1 MIIHKNGFNYCTAEQ
16 MTIRLTDTAELDA
29 AAKFAIERLYN
40 VPLDAWTFVVMNRE
54 TLCVNKAHPK
64 AERLLELAT
73 RFMEIDPEHVE
84 SDLIYNEVKKIAGD
98 SAIDALCRI
107 WLSWQKERLSYL
119 NHVRAVDFVE
129 RTREKK
135 RDALENDGAF
145 PTLIMISC
153 TQSASFRTAPKKQTR
168 WYTFTV
174 WGCSNGHAERACRHD
189 RQHERRAVYAVF
201 HKGDTRP
208 GDAGGGR
215 WYFGKRRTSRRGRLS
230 RSI

>member
-73 RFMEIDPEHVE
+73 RFMEINPEHVE

-98 SAIDALCRI
+98 STIDALCRI
-107 WLSWQKERLSYL
+107 WLSWRKERLSYL

-145 PTLIMISC
+145 QNTNDRRPRLRVLYRLYEKLRKLLFAHAVDHVCKLFPRVHYC
-153 TQSASFRTAPKKQTR
+153 TP
-168 WYTFTV
+168 
-174 WGCSNGHAERACRHD
+174 
-189 RQHERRAVYAVF
+189 
-201 HKGDTRP
+201 RP
-208 GDAGGGR
+208 
-215 WYFGKRRTSRRGRLS
+215 
-230 RSI
+230 

>member
-73 RFMEIDPEHVE
+73 RFMEINPEHVE

-107 WLSWQKERLSYL
+107 WLSWRKERLSYL

-145 PTLIMISC
+145 PDVDNDLLHAIRVVSD
-153 TQSASFRTAPKKQTR
+153 SAEEANEMV
-168 WYTFTV
+168 YLY
-174 WGCSNGHAERACRHD
+174 GLGG
-189 RQHERRAVYAVF
+189 AVM
-201 HKGDTRP
+201 DTRKELADMIGSMSEEQFTQFFIKAIQDP
-208 GDAGGGR
+208 ETRAAVVGILESAGLLGGG
-215 WYFGKRRTSRRGRLS
+215 G
-230 RSI
+230 

>member
-73 RFMEIDPEHVE
+73 RFMEINPEHVE
-84 SDLIYNEVKKIAGD
+84 SDLIYNEVEKIAGD

-107 WLSWQKERLSYL
+107 WSNWQEERRAYL
-119 NHVRAVDFVE
+119 NHVRAVEFVE
-129 RTREKK
+129 RMREKQ
-135 RDALENDGAF
+135 RDALENAGAF
-145 PTLIMISC
+145 PSVDRGLLTEIRIASD
-153 TQSASFRTAPKKQTR
+153 SA
-168 WYTFTV
+168 
-174 WGCSNGHAERACRHD
+174 AEAN
-189 RQHERRAVYAVF
+189 EMVYLY
-201 HKGDTRP
+201 GL
-208 GDAGGGR
+208 GAG
-215 WYFGKRRTSRRGRLS
+215 K
-230 RSI
+230 

>member
-73 RFMEIDPEHVE
+73 SFMEINPEHVE
-84 SDLIYNEVKKIAGD
+84 SDLIYNEVEKIAGY

-107 WLSWQKERLSYL
+107 WSDWWKDRRAYL
-119 NHVRAVDFVE
+119 NHVRAVEFVE
-129 RTREKK
+129 RMREKL

-145 PTLIMISC
+145 PYVDRGLLTEIRIASD
-153 TQSASFRTAPKKQTR
+153 SAEEA
-168 WYTFTV
+168 
-174 WGCSNGHAERACRHD
+174 NEM
-189 RQHERRAVYAVF
+189 VYLYGLGVQ
-201 HKGDTRP
+201 
-208 GDAGGGR
+208 
-215 WYFGKRRTSRRGRLS
+215 
-230 RSI
+230 

>member
-64 AERLLELAT
+64 AERRLELAT
-73 RFMEIDPEHVE
+73 RFMEINPEHVE

-98 SAIDALCRI
+98 STIDALCRI

-145 PTLIMISC
+145 PDVDNDLLHAIRVVSD
-153 TQSASFRTAPKKQTR
+153 SAEEA
-168 WYTFTV
+168 
-174 WGCSNGHAERACRHD
+174 NEM
-189 RQHERRAVYAVF
+189 VYLYGLGVQ
-201 HKGDTRP
+201 
-208 GDAGGGR
+208 
-215 WYFGKRRTSRRGRLS
+215 
-230 RSI
+230 